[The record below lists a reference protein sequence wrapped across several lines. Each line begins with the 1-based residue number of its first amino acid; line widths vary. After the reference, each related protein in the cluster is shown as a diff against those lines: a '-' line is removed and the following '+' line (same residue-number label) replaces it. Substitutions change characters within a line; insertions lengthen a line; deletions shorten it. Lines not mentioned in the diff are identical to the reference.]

1 MQARADT
8 ACPIAPAAPLGSA
21 SPHVKPLVKSPTG
34 KTYPERLQP
43 KLSSLRHELINKREQ
58 APKSDGEQLRDWR
71 TELSNAQLEQKA
83 ALERADELQNKVDE
97 LQRRTRQLERS
108 RDRDRSHI
116 ARLEGELEQKDSERK
131 AREVPNEEMTRLKQA
146 VRHLQRQH
154 AVDRNRIA
162 KLELQLDKVQET
174 RQRVEGF
181 GDGPPDLNGAMDMLA
196 KQEECEQLRKELAV
210 ATAKQESVTAPEKS
224 RADENQWLELGK
236 QYRLERAC
244 SALQSDIE
252 YAIK

>member
-8 ACPIAPAAPLGSA
+8 VRPIAPAPPLGSA
-21 SPHVKPLVKSPTG
+21 SPHVKPPVKSPTG

-43 KLSSLRHELINKREQ
+43 KLLSLRHELINKREQ
-58 APKSDGEQLRDWR
+58 APKGDGEQLRDWR
-71 TELSNAQLEQKA
+71 TELSNAQLEQNA

-131 AREVPNEEMTRLKQA
+131 TREVSNEEMTRLKQI

-162 KLELQLDKVQET
+162 ELELQLGKVQET
-174 RQRVEGF
+174 RRRVEGS
-181 GDGPPDLNGAMDMLA
+181 GDGPPDRNGAMKMLA
-196 KQEECEQLRKELAV
+196 KQEECEQLREGLAV
-210 ATAKQESVTAPEKS
+210 ATAKQESVTAPEES
-224 RADENQWLELGK
+224 PADEYQWLELGQK
-236 QYRLERAC
+236 YRLER